1 MLLFNENPDLRE
13 YYVEAHGN
21 DISKLSVKRKKKKK
35 NGIIGMPFPS
45 RLYACQLLMHSKK
58 KLVSCTTQGC
68 RFGAWGKLFHSLA
81 ALG

>member
-35 NGIIGMPFPS
+35 KWNHWNALPESVVCLPTVDAFKEEVGKLHHS
-45 RLYACQLLMHSKK
+45 RL
-58 KLVSCTTQGC
+58 
-68 RFGAWGKLFHSLA
+68 
-81 ALG
+81 